1 MRIARAV
8 IAAALLTALTACG
21 EDGVTGSAT
30 PAVAAPSAANS
41 SSPVF
46 GPRGYGAL
54 RLGMT
59 ISDAQATGE
68 IAQLEDMGGDPVGCG
83 RYTTTAGASGFYK
96 HGKIVAIT
104 HDKLPART
112 PEGITAGSTLDEVRT
127 AYPTLTLG
135 HNWSSADLAEDPT
148 THYGFL
154 GLRLHSLPDAE
165 VTQMLLYNDDDTC
178 HN

>member
-21 EDGVTGSAT
+21 EDDVTGSAT
-30 PAVAAPSAANS
+30 PAVAAPSAANT

-59 ISDAQATGE
+59 TMDAQATGE
-68 IAQLEDMGGDPVGCG
+68 IAKLEDMGGDPEGCG
-83 RYTTTAGASGFYK
+83 SYTTTSGASGFTK
-96 HGKIVAIT
+96 HGKIVAIM
-104 HDKLPART
+104 HNKLPATT
-112 PEGITAGSTLDEVRT
+112 PEGITVGSTLDEVRA

-148 THYGFL
+148 VHYGFL
-154 GLRLHSLPDAE
+154 GLRLQSPPTAQ